1 MQDDELWRLGID
13 DLGELFSSGQAQPTE
28 VLASILG
35 RISAVG
41 PRLNAFATLDA
52 DGATAAARASDE
64 RWQRRQQRGPLD
76 GVPLSIKDNI
86 PVAGLHCCWGS
97 KLFRD
102 FRPERD
108 ELPVSR
114 LRMAGAVLLGKTNV
128 SEFTVGPG
136 GTVHTEAF
144 GTTRNPWDLRLTTGS
159 SSGGAVAAVAT
170 GMGVAALATD
180 GGGSIRRPAS
190 YCSLVGLKPSTGRV
204 ARRDG
209 LPTILH
215 DCEVI
220 GPIARSVSDLA
231 ILLRAIA
238 TPDSQDRTSLAFV
251 DRLLPERFEGIQPQ
265 RILYVPRFGDS
276 PVDDAIAE
284 SCAQAADN
292 LRSLGHSVDG
302 GTVPFDP
309 SLFDR
314 HWPLV
319 SEAGLAW
326 ALQDMDWHERISPQ
340 HAEMVRRG
348 RTHGA
353 VAYVDALSDFRRLQ
367 AELGVFF
374 DTHDLL
380 MTPTAGAMPWPAEHF
395 GPIHHRTFTGFANV
409 AGVPAITIPCDPSP
423 DGHPIGF
430 QLVAQYGA
438 DWRLVEMARQY
449 EAHYPWAHRWPDL

>member
-159 SSGGAVAAVAT
+159 SSGG
-170 GMGVAALATD
+170 
-180 GGGSIRRPAS
+180 GGSDGNGRRCARNRWRWIDPAP
-190 YCSLVGLKPSTGRV
+190 GLLLQSCRTKAFNRTRCPARRV
-204 ARRDG
+204 AD
-209 LPTILH
+209 
-215 DCEVI
+215 
-220 GPIARSVSDLA
+220 DLA
-231 ILLRAIA
+231 
-238 TPDSQDRTSLAFV
+238 
-251 DRLLPERFEGIQPQ
+251 RL
-265 RILYVPRFGDS
+265 
-276 PVDDAIAE
+276 
-284 SCAQAADN
+284 
-292 LRSLGHSVDG
+292 
-302 GTVPFDP
+302 
-309 SLFDR
+309 
-314 HWPLV
+314 
-319 SEAGLAW
+319 
-326 ALQDMDWHERISPQ
+326 
-340 HAEMVRRG
+340 
-348 RTHGA
+348 
-353 VAYVDALSDFRRLQ
+353 
-367 AELGVFF
+367 
-374 DTHDLL
+374 
-380 MTPTAGAMPWPAEHF
+380 
-395 GPIHHRTFTGFANV
+395 
-409 AGVPAITIPCDPSP
+409 
-423 DGHPIGF
+423 
-430 QLVAQYGA
+430 
-438 DWRLVEMARQY
+438 
-449 EAHYPWAHRWPDL
+449 